1 MPFNSPIALTIGEPS
16 GIAGEITAKAWQALR
31 HDPAQGFFVI
41 GDPDYYRKQS
51 IPVCEI
57 GDPALTR
64 DNFLNALPVLPLR
77 LPSPATP
84 GAPDPKQVAAIAD
97 SICMAVDFVKQGKA
111 GALVTNP
118 IHKSAMRQGG
128 FDFPGHTEYLAHL
141 DGAKNPVMMLIND
154 YLRVVPL
161 TVHVALGQV
170 PQVLAKTDIAQK
182 AEILRQALRKY
193 FGIKNP
199 SLALSGLNP
208 HAGEDGHFGEEE
220 DKILKPLI
228 QSLQEKGIDIKGPY
242 AADTM
247 FTESA
252 RKNYDAAL
260 CCYHDQALIPVKTLD
275 FWNTVNVTLG
285 LSFIRT
291 SPDHGTALDIAGKGV
306 ARADSLIA
314 AIKLAR
320 KMAYHA
326 S

>member
-1 MPFNSPIALTIGEPS
+1 MGEAS
-16 GIAGEITAKAWQALR
+16 GIAGEITAHAWQKLR
-31 HDPAQGFFVI
+31 HDPSQTFFAI

-57 GDPALTR
+57 GDPAQAAAHFA
-64 DNFLNALPVLPLR
+64 DALPVFPLR
-77 LPSPATP
+77 LPSPFTH
-84 GAPDPKQVAAIAD
+84 GTPDPKHAAAIAD
-97 SICMAVDFVKQGKA
+97 SISMAVDFVKRGLA
-111 GALVTNP
+111 AAIVTNP
-118 IHKSAMRQGG
+118 IHKSAMRQSG

-141 DGAKNPVMMLIND
+141 DGAKNPVMMLINN

-161 TVHVALGQV
+161 TVHVALSQV

-182 AEILRQALRKY
+182 VEILHQALQKY

-220 DKILKPLI
+220 ERILRPAIHL
-228 QSLQEKGIDIKGPY
+228 LQKQGIDISGPH

-291 SPDHGTALDIAGKGV
+291 SPDHGTALDIAGKGL

-320 KMAYHA
+320 KMASHA